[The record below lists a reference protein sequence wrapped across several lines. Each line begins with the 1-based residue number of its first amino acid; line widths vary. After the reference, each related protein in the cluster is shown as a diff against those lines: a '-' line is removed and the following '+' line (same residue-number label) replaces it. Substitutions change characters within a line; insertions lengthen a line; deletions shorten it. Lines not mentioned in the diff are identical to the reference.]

1 MKGTMKKVSL
11 LAGMVSCCAMLSGC
25 LTHWIEDSTTRLQVE
40 NRSSQ
45 TIVGVDILAEDGSG
59 YKTWIRD
66 TIRIGE
72 KSRVYEE
79 DLVGTFRMR
88 IRTTKSE
95 YKFKNLELDGG
106 SEYMV
111 VSDSSKGL
119 SYSFR

>member
-25 LTHWIEDSTTRLQVE
+25 LTHWFVDSTTRLQVE
-40 NRSSQ
+40 NGTSQ
-45 TIVGVDILAEDGSG
+45 TIVEIGIVSEDGSA
-59 YKTWIRD
+59 YRIWIQD
-66 TIRIGE
+66 TIPAGE